1 MSKYKIGDR
10 VKILDGSN
18 IRDYIADWY
27 DEEMKRYVGTTGV
40 IKDLVAPINAGSV
53 GYHLEGNPY
62 VWDERGLELVVS
74 PSLYAL
80 ADNLIAIAQSVEVDP
95 DTGETTGIEALE
107 EAQGDFEEKAAAV
120 AIVIREKEAHAA
132 GLDDYISDLQKRKK
146 SDVKAVDRLKQYLI
160 DQMECV
166 GIRKIDRVEA
176 KITLRNSESV
186 EVVDESL
193 IPEKYKRVKYEI
205 SKSDIKTAI
214 KDGISV
220 DGARIITK
228 TGVII
233 K

>member
-1 MSKYKIGDR
+1 MSETK
-10 VKILDGSN
+10 
-18 IRDYIADWY
+18 
-27 DEEMKRYVGTTGV
+27 
-40 IKDLVAPINAGSV
+40 
-53 GYHLEGNPY
+53 
-62 VWDERGLELVVS
+62 S

-146 SDVKAVDRLKQYLI
+146 SDAKAVDRLKQYLI

-220 DGARIITK
+220 NGARIITK